1 MTCEVMTDAEIL
13 KLCKSLARRYKNHN
27 QYDDLVSE
35 GIVACYELRD
45 TGSATDKQDY
55 IGVARLAMWDHNNI
69 KTKAVNVPVAGA
81 SRRAS
86 KALSGASEVDG
97 LEGVANG
104 TFLSL
109 MAAMLNSTELLSED
123 SDFTPDHAEAYEE
136 KEYYIHVITVA
147 LMTLSATEWQII
159 KMRYLDGF
167 TQDVVAEETGTNQKW
182 VSRVEITALDKLRY
196 KLCNNS

>member
-1 MTCEVMTDAEIL
+1 MTDAEVL

-35 GIVACYELRD
+35 GLLACYELRD
-45 TGSATDKQDY
+45 TGSATDKKDY
-55 IGVARLAMWDHNNI
+55 IGTARSAMRDYNNI

-81 SRRAS
+81 SRMAS
-86 KALSGASEVDG
+86 KALSGASEVNG

-104 TFLSL
+104 TFLAL
-109 MAAMLNSTELLSED
+109 MAAMSNSTELLSED
-123 SDFTPDHAEAYEE
+123 SAFTPDHAEAYEE

-159 KMRYLDGF
+159 KMRYIDGM

-196 KLCNNS
+196 KFCNNS